1 MWLLNLL
8 TCFSKSFYQCEVE
21 EGKKSVPKPCIKTGQ
36 KNSVIKL
43 PQQMDFCAM

>member
-1 MWLLNLL
+1 MCLQNLMI
-8 TCFSKSFYQCEVE
+8 CSPKSFYQCEAE
-21 EGKKSVPKPCIKTGQ
+21 DGKKSVPKPCIKTGQ